1 MAYGAIGP
9 LLTSGF
15 QPGAQAPVGTMP
27 SCVTQAEHD
36 AAVRAC
42 QEQAIKGLGAPLIAM
57 TTMMPAMQVSD
68 VHPCTVA
75 KLPICPKRLQAV
87 GPTAPAPTPVP
98 YAEPV
103 RRRSSVAAGVLA
115 VVAVVAVGGGIVYY
129 VRRKRRG

>member
-9 LLTSGF
+9 LLTSF
-15 QPGAQAPVGTMP
+15 QPSAQAPVGTMP

-42 QEQAIKGLGAPLIAM
+42 QAQAIKGLGAPMITTM
-57 TTMMPAMQVSD
+57 TTALPAMQVSD

-87 GPTAPAPTPVP
+87 GPTPAQAPVP